1 MMQRIYKV
9 EGWLLIGGWEVSTCA
24 CDCDEAVPCE
34 VDAAT
39 AAAYDTVQQGSSIV
53 VKL

>member
-1 MMQRIYKV
+1 MLQRIYKV

-24 CDCDEAVPCE
+24 CDCDEAVPFE
-34 VDAAT
+34 VVAAA
-39 AAAYDTVQQGSSIV
+39 AAAYGTVRQGSSIV